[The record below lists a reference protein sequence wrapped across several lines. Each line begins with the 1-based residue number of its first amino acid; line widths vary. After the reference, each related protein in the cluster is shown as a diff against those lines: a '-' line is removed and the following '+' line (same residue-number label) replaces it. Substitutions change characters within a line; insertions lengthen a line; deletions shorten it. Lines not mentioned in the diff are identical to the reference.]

1 MRKVLLK
8 NGYVYTREGIGKAD
22 VLLSE
27 DRLFLDF
34 SKNDLDDTIIYNLN
48 GKLIVPGF
56 VDVHVHLREPGFL
69 YKETVESG
77 TRAAAHGGYTAICAM
92 PNLNPPPSTKENL
105 SLELQA
111 IEKDALIKVYPYGAI
126 TREQKGRGALS
137 DMEEIAE
144 DVIAFSDDGKG
155 MQEGALMREAMRKA
169 QALGKTIVAHC
180 EDESELKP
188 GGCIHDGDFAKAHG
202 YIGINSASEWKQV
215 ERDLRLSEETG
226 AQYHICHIST
236 KESVEL
242 LRKAKKRGVKATG
255 ETGPHYLMFTD
266 MDLEEDGSWKMN
278 PPIRAAADRE
288 ALIRGIQDGTIDCL
302 ITDHAP
308 HSAEEK
314 SKGLSGSYFG
324 IVGLETA
331 FPAMLHNMVLR
342 NPLDKEE
349 ARIDRTEAKADI
361 SDILSKGGKTAYGAI
376 SLYRLLELM
385 CTRPREIFPIRG
397 PKYIE
402 DGADADIAVLDLNEV
417 YKVDPESFY
426 TKGRSTLFS
435 GQEVQGRVLKTFYQG
450 REVYDSEKGILARDK
465 YKE

>member
-1 MRKVLLK
+1 MTKVLLK
-8 NGYVYTREGIGKAD
+8 NGYVYTREGIEKAD
-22 VLLSE
+22 VLLS
-27 DRLFLDF
+27 DGRLFLDF
-34 SKNDLDDTIIYNLN
+34 SKKDIDDSIIYNLS

-69 YKETVESG
+69 YKETIESG

-126 TREQKGRGALS
+126 TREQKGRGVLS
-137 DMEEIAE
+137 DMEEIAA

-155 MQEGALMREAMRKA
+155 MQEETLMREAMQKA
-169 QALGKTIVAHC
+169 EALGKAIVAHC

-242 LRKAKKRGVKATG
+242 LRKAKERGVRATG

-342 NPLDKEE
+342 NPLDMEE
-349 ARIDRTEAKADI
+349 KRVDRTKAKADI
-361 SDILSKGGKTAYGAI
+361 SEILSEGGKSAHGAI

-402 DGADADIAVLDLNEV
+402 EGADADIAVLDLDEV
-417 YKVDPESFY
+417 YKVDSESFY

-450 REVYDSEKGILARDK
+450 REVYDSEKGILAGDK

>member
-92 PNLNPPPSTKENL
+92 PNLNPPPSTKDNL

-137 DMEEIAE
+137 DMEEIAAE
-144 DVIAFSDDGKG
+144 VIAFSDDGKG
-155 MQEGALMREAMRKA
+155 MQEEALMREAMRKA
-169 QALGKTIVAHC
+169 QALGKAIVAHC

-188 GGCIHDGDFAKAHG
+188 GGCIHNGDFAKAHG

-226 AQYHICHIST
+226 AQYHICHISS

-349 ARIDRTEAKADI
+349 ARIDRRKAKVRA
-361 SDILSKGGKTAYGAI
+361 SELLLEKGKSAHGAI
-376 SLYRLLELM
+376 SLYRLLEIM
-385 CTRPREIFPIRG
+385 CTKPREIFPIRG

-402 DGADADIAVLDLNEV
+402 DGAEADIAVLDLEEV
-417 YKVDPESFY
+417 YKVDSESFY
-426 TKGRSTLFS
+426 TKGRSTLFAA
-435 GQEVQGRVLKTFYQG
+435 QEVQGRVLKTFYQG
-450 REVYDSEKGILARDK
+450 REVYDSEKGILAGDK

>member
-1 MRKVLLK
+1 MTKVLLK
-8 NGYVYTREGIGKAD
+8 NGYVYTREGIEKAD
-22 VLLSE
+22 VLLS
-27 DRLFLDF
+27 DGRLFLDF
-34 SKNDLDDTIIYNLN
+34 SKKDIDDSIIYNLS

-69 YKETVESG
+69 YKETIESG

-92 PNLNPPPSTKENL
+92 PNLNPPPSNMENL
-105 SLELQA
+105 SLELRA
-111 IEKDALIKVYPYGAI
+111 IEKDALIKVYPYG
-126 TREQKGRGALS
+126 TLTMEQKGRGVLS
-137 DMEEIAE
+137 DMEEIAA

-155 MQEGALMREAMRKA
+155 MQEETLMREAMQKA
-169 QALGKTIVAHC
+169 EALGKAIVAHC

-242 LRKAKKRGVKATG
+242 LRKAKERGVKATG

-349 ARIDRTEAKADI
+349 ARVDRRKAKVSA
-361 SDILSKGGKTAYGAI
+361 SELLLEKGKSAHGAI
-376 SLYRLLELM
+376 SLYRLLEIM
-385 CTRPREIFPIRG
+385 CTKPREIFPIRG

-402 DGADADIAVLDLNEV
+402 EGADADIAVLDLNEV

-450 REVYDSEKGILARDK
+450 REVYDSEKGILAGDK

>member
-1 MRKVLLK
+1 MSKVLLK
-8 NGYVYTREGIGKAD
+8 NGYVYTREGIEKAD
-22 VLLSE
+22 VLLS
-27 DRLFLDF
+27 DGRLFLDF
-34 SKNDLDDTIIYNLN
+34 SKKDIDDSIIYNLS

-69 YKETVESG
+69 YKETIESG

-92 PNLNPPPSTKENL
+92 PNLNPPPSNMENL
-105 SLELQA
+105 SLELRA
-111 IEKDALIKVYPYGAI
+111 IEKDALIKVYPYG
-126 TREQKGRGALS
+126 TLTMEQKGRGVLS
-137 DMEEIAE
+137 DMEEIAA

-155 MQEGALMREAMRKA
+155 MQEETLMREAMQKA
-169 QALGKTIVAHC
+169 EALGKAIVAHC

-242 LRKAKKRGVKATG
+242 LRKAKERGVKATG

-349 ARIDRTEAKADI
+349 ARVDRRKAKVSA
-361 SDILSKGGKTAYGAI
+361 SELLLEKGKSAHGAI
-376 SLYRLLELM
+376 SLYRLLEIM
-385 CTRPREIFPIRG
+385 CTKPREIFPIRG

-402 DGADADIAVLDLNEV
+402 EGADADIAVLDLNEV

-450 REVYDSEKGILARDK
+450 REVYDSEKGILAGDK

>member
-1 MRKVLLK
+1 MSKVLLK
-8 NGYVYTREGIGKAD
+8 NGYVYTNEGIGKAD
-22 VLLSE
+22 VLLSA

-34 SKNDLDDTIIYNLN
+34 SENDLENTTVYNLE

-92 PNLNPPPSTKENL
+92 PNLNPPPSSVENL
-105 SLELQA
+105 SVELKA
-111 IEKDALIKVYPYGAI
+111 IEKDALIKVYPYGTI
-126 TREQKGRGALS
+126 TREQKGRGVLS
-137 DMEEIAE
+137 DMEEIAA

-155 MQEGALMREAMRKA
+155 MQEEALMREAMQKA
-169 QALGKTIVAHC
+169 NALGKAIVAHC

-226 AQYHICHIST
+226 AQYHICHISS

-242 LRKAKKRGVKATG
+242 LRKAKERGVKATG

-342 NPLDKEE
+342 NPLEKEE
-349 ARIDRTEAKADI
+349 ARVDRRKAKVSA
-361 SDILSKGGKTAYGAI
+361 SELLLEKGKSAHGAI

-385 CTRPREIFPIRG
+385 CTKPREIFPIRG

-450 REVYDSEKGILARDK
+450 REVYDSEKGILAGDK
-465 YKE
+465 HKE

>member
-137 DMEEIAE
+137 DMEEIAAE
-144 DVIAFSDDGKG
+144 VIAFSDDGKG
-155 MQEGALMREAMRKA
+155 MQEEALMREAMRKA
-169 QALGKTIVAHC
+169 QALGKAIVAHC

-242 LRKAKKRGVKATG
+242 LRKAKERGVKATG

-361 SDILSKGGKTAYGAI
+361 FSKGGKTAYGAI

-402 DGADADIAVLDLNEV
+402 DGAEADIAVLDLDEV
-417 YKVDPESFY
+417 YKVDSESFY

-450 REVYDSEKGILARDK
+450 REVYDSEKGILAGDK

>member
-1 MRKVLLK
+1 MTKVLLK
-8 NGYVYTREGIGKAD
+8 NGYVYTREGIEKAD
-22 VLLSE
+22 VLLS
-27 DRLFLDF
+27 DGRLFLDF
-34 SKNDLDDTIIYNLN
+34 SKKDIDDSIIYNLS
-48 GKLIVPGF
+48 GKLIIPGF

-69 YKETVESG
+69 YKETIESG

-92 PNLNPPPSTKENL
+92 PNLNPPPSNMENL
-105 SLELQA
+105 SLELRA
-111 IEKDALIKVYPYGAI
+111 IEKDALIKVYPYG
-126 TREQKGRGALS
+126 TLTMEQKGRGILS
-137 DMEEIAE
+137 DMQSIAPH
-144 DVIAFSDDGKG
+144 VIAFSDDGKG
-155 MQEGALMREAMRKA
+155 MQEEALMREAMQKA
-169 QALGKTIVAHC
+169 KALGKAIVAHC
-180 EDESELKP
+180 EDESELKQ

-226 AQYHICHIST
+226 VQYHICHISS

-242 LRKAKKRGVKATG
+242 LRKAKERGVRATG

-266 MDLEEDGSWKMN
+266 MDLEEDGKWKMN
-278 PPIRAAADRE
+278 PPIRAKEDRE

-308 HSAEEK
+308 HSEEEK

-342 NPLDKEE
+342 NPLDMEE
-349 ARIDRTEAKADI
+349 QRVDRAKAKADI
-361 SDILSKGGKTAYGAI
+361 LEILSEGGKSVHGAI
-376 SLYRLLELM
+376 SLYRLLEIM
-385 CTRPREIFPIRG
+385 CTKPREIFPIRG

-417 YKVDPESFY
+417 YKVNPESFY

-450 REVYDSEKGILARDK
+450 REVYDSEMGIIKGR
-465 YKE
+465 

>member
-1 MRKVLLK
+1 
-8 NGYVYTREGIGKAD
+8 
-22 VLLSE
+22 
-27 DRLFLDF
+27 
-34 SKNDLDDTIIYNLN
+34 
-48 GKLIVPGF
+48 
-56 VDVHVHLREPGFL
+56 
-69 YKETVESG
+69 
-77 TRAAAHGGYTAICAM
+77 
-92 PNLNPPPSTKENL
+92 
-105 SLELQA
+105 
-111 IEKDALIKVYPYGAI
+111 
-126 TREQKGRGALS
+126 
-137 DMEEIAE
+137 MEEIAAE
-144 DVIAFSDDGKG
+144 VIAFSDDGKG
-155 MQEGALMREAMRKA
+155 MQEEALMREAMRKA
-169 QALGKTIVAHC
+169 QALGKAIVAHC

-188 GGCIHDGDFAKAHG
+188 GGCIHNGDFAKAHG

-226 AQYHICHIST
+226 AQYHICHISS

-385 CTRPREIFPIRG
+385 CTKPREIFPIRG

-402 DGADADIAVLDLNEV
+402 DGAEADIAVLDLDEV
-417 YKVDPESFY
+417 YKVDSESFY
-426 TKGRSTLFS
+426 TKGRSTLFAA
-435 GQEVQGRVLKTFYQG
+435 QEVQGRVLKTFYQG
-450 REVYDSEKGILARDK
+450 REVYDSEKGILAGDK

>member
-1 MRKVLLK
+1 MSKVLLK
-8 NGYVYTREGIGKAD
+8 NGYVYTKEGIGKAD
-22 VLLSE
+22 VLLSA

-34 SKNDLDDTIIYNLN
+34 SENDLENTTVYNLE

-92 PNLNPPPSTKENL
+92 PNLNPPPSNMENL
-105 SLELQA
+105 SLELRA
-111 IEKDALIKVYPYGAI
+111 IEKDALIKVYPYG
-126 TREQKGRGALS
+126 TLTMEQKGRGVLS
-137 DMEEIAE
+137 DMQSIAPH
-144 DVIAFSDDGKG
+144 VIGFSDDGKG
-155 MQEGALMREAMRKA
+155 MQGEELMREAMEEAR
-169 QALGKTIVAHC
+169 ALGKAVVAHC
-180 EDESELKP
+180 EDEAELQP
-188 GGCIHDGDFAKAHG
+188 GGCIHDGDFAKDHG

-226 AQYHICHIST
+226 AQYHICHISS

-242 LRKAKKRGVKATG
+242 LRKAKERGVKATG

-266 MDLEEDGSWKMN
+266 MDLEEDGKWKMN
-278 PPIRAAADRE
+278 PPIRAKEDRE

-308 HSAEEK
+308 HSEEEK

-342 NPLDKEE
+342 NPLDMEE
-349 ARIDRTEAKADI
+349 KRVDRTKVKADI
-361 SDILSKGGKTAYGAI
+361 SEILSEGGKSAHGAI
-376 SLYRLLELM
+376 SLYRLLEIM
-385 CTRPREIFPIRG
+385 CTKPREIFPIRG

-402 DGADADIAVLDLNEV
+402 EGADADIAVLDLNEV

-450 REVYDSEKGILARDK
+450 REVYDSEKGF
-465 YKE
+465 

>member
-27 DRLFLDF
+27 NRLFLDF

-155 MQEGALMREAMRKA
+155 MQEETLMREAMEEAR
-169 QALGKTIVAHC
+169 ALGKAIVAHC

-188 GGCIHDGDFAKAHG
+188 GGCIHDGDFAKAYG

-242 LRKAKKRGVKATG
+242 LRKAKERGVKATG

-314 SKGLSGSYFG
+314 NKGLSQSSFG

-376 SLYRLLELM
+376 SLYRLLDLM

-402 DGADADIAVLDLNEV
+402 DGAEADIAVLDLDEV
-417 YKVDPESFY
+417 YKVDSESFY

-450 REVYDSEKGILARDK
+450 REVYDSEKGILAGDK

>member
-27 DRLFLDF
+27 NRLFLDF

-155 MQEGALMREAMRKA
+155 MQEETLMREAMEEAR
-169 QALGKTIVAHC
+169 ALGKAIVAHC

-188 GGCIHDGDFAKAHG
+188 GGCIHDGDFAKAYG

-242 LRKAKKRGVKATG
+242 LRKAKERGVKATG

-308 HSAEEK
+308 HSTEEK

-361 SDILSKGGKTAYGAI
+361 SDIFSKGGKTAYGAI

-402 DGADADIAVLDLNEV
+402 DGAEADIAVLDLDEV
-417 YKVDPESFY
+417 YKVDSERFY
-426 TKGRSTLFS
+426 TKGRSTLFAA
-435 GQEVQGRVLKTFYQG
+435 QEVQGRVLKTFYQG
-450 REVYDSEKGILARDK
+450 REVYDSEKGILAGDK
-465 YKE
+465 HKE

>member
-1 MRKVLLK
+1 MSKVLLK
-8 NGYVYTREGIGKAD
+8 NGYVYTNEGIGKAD
-22 VLLSE
+22 VLLSA

-34 SKNDLDDTIIYNLN
+34 SENDLENTTVYNLE

-155 MQEGALMREAMRKA
+155 MQEEALMREAMRKA
-169 QALGKTIVAHC
+169 QVLGKAIVAHC

-242 LRKAKKRGVKATG
+242 LRKAKERGVRATG

-266 MDLEEDGSWKMN
+266 MDLEENGSWKMN
-278 PPIRAAADRE
+278 PPIRSAADRE

-314 SKGLSGSYFG
+314 NKGLSQSSFG

-361 SDILSKGGKTAYGAI
+361 SDILSKGGKTAYGTI

-402 DGADADIAVLDLNEV
+402 DGAEADVAVLDLDSV
-417 YKVDPESFY
+417 YKVDPERFY
-426 TKGRSTLFS
+426 TKGRSTLFAA
-435 GQEVQGRVLKTFYQG
+435 QEVQGRVLKTFYQG
-450 REVYDSEKGILARDK
+450 REVYDSEKGILQV
-465 YKE
+465 

>member
-1 MRKVLLK
+1 MTKVLLK
-8 NGYVYTREGIGKAD
+8 NGYVYTREGIEKAD
-22 VLLSE
+22 VLLS
-27 DRLFLDF
+27 DGRLFLDF
-34 SKNDLDDTIIYNLN
+34 SKKDIDDSIIYNLS

-69 YKETVESG
+69 YKETIESG

-92 PNLNPPPSTKENL
+92 PNLNPPPSNMENL
-105 SLELQA
+105 SLELRA
-111 IEKDALIKVYPYGAI
+111 IEKDALIKVYPYG
-126 TREQKGRGALS
+126 TLTMEQKGRGILS
-137 DMEEIAE
+137 DMQSIAPH
-144 DVIAFSDDGKG
+144 VIAFSDDGKG
-155 MQEGALMREAMRKA
+155 MQEEALMREAMQKA
-169 QALGKTIVAHC
+169 KALGKAIVAHC
-180 EDESELKP
+180 EDEAELQP

-226 AQYHICHIST
+226 VQYHICHISS

-242 LRKAKKRGVKATG
+242 LRKAKERGVRATG

-266 MDLEEDGSWKMN
+266 MDLEEDGKWKMN
-278 PPIRAAADRE
+278 PPIRAKEDRE

-308 HSAEEK
+308 HSEEEK

-342 NPLDKEE
+342 NPLDMEGQ
-349 ARIDRTEAKADI
+349 RVDRAKAKADI
-361 SDILSKGGKTAYGAI
+361 LEILSEGGKSVHGAI
-376 SLYRLLELM
+376 SLYRLLEIM
-385 CTRPREIFPIRG
+385 CTKPREIFPIRG

-417 YKVDPESFY
+417 YKVNPESFY

-450 REVYDSEKGILARDK
+450 REVYDSEKGIIKGR
-465 YKE
+465 

>member
-137 DMEEIAE
+137 DMEEIAAE
-144 DVIAFSDDGKG
+144 VIAFSDDGKG
-155 MQEGALMREAMRKA
+155 MQEEALMREAMRKA
-169 QALGKTIVAHC
+169 QAFGKAIVAHC

-402 DGADADIAVLDLNEV
+402 DGAEADIAVLDLNEV

-426 TKGRSTLFS
+426 TKGRSTLFAA
-435 GQEVQGRVLKTFYQG
+435 QEVQGRVLKTFYQG

-465 YKE
+465 HKA

>member
-1 MRKVLLK
+1 MTKVLLK
-8 NGYVYTREGIGKAD
+8 NGYVYTREGIEKAD
-22 VLLSE
+22 VLLS
-27 DRLFLDF
+27 DGRLFLDF
-34 SKNDLDDTIIYNLN
+34 SKKDIDDSIIYNLS

-69 YKETVESG
+69 YKETIESG

-126 TREQKGRGALS
+126 TREQKGRGVLS
-137 DMEEIAE
+137 DMEEIAA

-155 MQEGALMREAMRKA
+155 MQEETLMREAMQKA
-169 QALGKTIVAHC
+169 EALGKAIVAHC
-180 EDESELKP
+180 EDEAELQP

-242 LRKAKKRGVKATG
+242 LRKAKERGVRATG

-288 ALIRGIQDGTIDCL
+288 VLIRGIQDGTIDCL

-349 ARIDRTEAKADI
+349 ARVDRRKAKVSA
-361 SDILSKGGKTAYGAI
+361 SELLLEKGKSAHGAI

-385 CTRPREIFPIRG
+385 CTKPREIFPICG

-402 DGADADIAVLDLNEV
+402 DGAEADIAVLDLDEV
-417 YKVDPESFY
+417 YKVDSESFY

-450 REVYDSEKGILARDK
+450 REVYDSEKGILAGDK

>member
-27 DRLFLDF
+27 NRLFLDF

-155 MQEGALMREAMRKA
+155 MQEETLMREAMEEAR
-169 QALGKTIVAHC
+169 ALGKAIVAHC

-188 GGCIHDGDFAKAHG
+188 GGCIHDGDFAKAYG

-242 LRKAKKRGVKATG
+242 LRKAKERGVKATG

-385 CTRPREIFPIRG
+385 CTKPREIFPIRG

-402 DGADADIAVLDLNEV
+402 DGAEADIAVLDLDEV
-417 YKVDPESFY
+417 YKVDSESFY

-435 GQEVQGRVLKTFYQG
+435 GQEVQGSVLKTFYQG
-450 REVYDSEKGILARDK
+450 REVYDSEKGILAGDK

>member
-1 MRKVLLK
+1 MTKVLLK
-8 NGYVYTREGIGKAD
+8 NGYVYTREGIEKAD
-22 VLLSE
+22 VLLS
-27 DRLFLDF
+27 DGRLFLDF
-34 SKNDLDDTIIYNLN
+34 SKKDIDDSIIYNLS

-69 YKETVESG
+69 YKETIESG

-126 TREQKGRGALS
+126 TREQKGRGVLS
-137 DMEEIAE
+137 DMEEIAA

-155 MQEGALMREAMRKA
+155 MQEETLMREAMQKA
-169 QALGKTIVAHC
+169 EALGKAIVAHC
-180 EDESELKP
+180 EDEAELQP

-242 LRKAKKRGVKATG
+242 LRKAKERGVRATG

-349 ARIDRTEAKADI
+349 ARVDRRKAKVSA
-361 SDILSKGGKTAYGAI
+361 SELLLEKGKSAHGAI

-385 CTRPREIFPIRG
+385 CTKPREIFPICG

-402 DGADADIAVLDLNEV
+402 DGAEADIAVLDLDEV
-417 YKVDPESFY
+417 YKVDSESFY

-450 REVYDSEKGILARDK
+450 REVYDSEKGILAGDK

>member
-1 MRKVLLK
+1 MTKVLLK
-8 NGYVYTREGIGKAD
+8 NGYVYTREGIEKAD
-22 VLLSE
+22 VLLS
-27 DRLFLDF
+27 DGRLFLDF
-34 SKNDLDDTIIYNLN
+34 SKKDIDDSIIYNLS

-69 YKETVESG
+69 YKETIESG

-92 PNLNPPPSTKENL
+92 PNLNPPPSNMENL
-105 SLELQA
+105 SLELRA
-111 IEKDALIKVYPYGAI
+111 IEKDALIKVYPYG
-126 TREQKGRGALS
+126 TLTMEQKGRGILS
-137 DMEEIAE
+137 DMQSIAPH
-144 DVIAFSDDGKG
+144 VIAFSDDGKG
-155 MQEGALMREAMRKA
+155 MQEEALMREAMQKA
-169 QALGKTIVAHC
+169 KALGKAIVAHC
-180 EDESELKP
+180 EDESELKQ
-188 GGCIHDGDFAKAHG
+188 GGCIHDGDFAKDHG

-226 AQYHICHIST
+226 VQYHICHISS

-242 LRKAKKRGVKATG
+242 LRKAKERGVKATG

-278 PPIRAAADRE
+278 PPIRAKEDRE

-342 NPLDKEE
+342 NPLDMEE
-349 ARIDRTEAKADI
+349 QRVDRAKAKADI
-361 SDILSKGGKTAYGAI
+361 LEILSEGGKSVHGAI
-376 SLYRLLELM
+376 SLYRLLEIM
-385 CTRPREIFPIRG
+385 CTKPREIFPIRG

-417 YKVDPESFY
+417 YKVNPESFY

-450 REVYDSEKGILARDK
+450 REVYDSEMGIIKGR
-465 YKE
+465 

>member
-1 MRKVLLK
+1 MTKVLLK
-8 NGYVYTREGIGKAD
+8 NGYVYTREGIEKAD
-22 VLLSE
+22 VLLS
-27 DRLFLDF
+27 DGRLFLDF
-34 SKNDLDDTIIYNLN
+34 SKKDIDDSIIYNLS

-69 YKETVESG
+69 YKETIESG

-92 PNLNPPPSTKENL
+92 PNLNPPPSNMENL
-105 SLELQA
+105 SLELRA

-126 TREQKGRGALS
+126 TREQKGRGVLS

-155 MQEGALMREAMRKA
+155 MQEEALMREAMQKA
-169 QALGKTIVAHC
+169 EALGKAIVAHC

-188 GGCIHDGDFAKAHG
+188 GGCIHEGDFAKAHG
-202 YIGINSASEWKQV
+202 YIGINSESEWKQV

-242 LRKAKKRGVKATG
+242 LRKAKERGVKATG

-278 PPIRAAADRE
+278 PPIRSAADRE

-314 SKGLSGSYFG
+314 SKGLSKSSFG

-385 CTRPREIFPIRG
+385 CTKPREIFPIRG

-402 DGADADIAVLDLNEV
+402 DGAEADIAVLDLEEV
-417 YKVDPESFY
+417 YKVDSESFY
-426 TKGRSTLFS
+426 TKGRSTLFAA
-435 GQEVQGRVLKTFYQG
+435 QEVQGRVLKTFYQG
-450 REVYDSEKGILARDK
+450 REVYDSEKGILAGDK
-465 YKE
+465 HKE